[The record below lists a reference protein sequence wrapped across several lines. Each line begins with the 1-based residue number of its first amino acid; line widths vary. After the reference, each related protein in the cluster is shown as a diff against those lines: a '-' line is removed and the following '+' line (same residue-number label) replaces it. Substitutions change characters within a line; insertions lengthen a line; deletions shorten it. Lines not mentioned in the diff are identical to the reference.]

1 MTLDEEM
8 KLWEVRSNDKFG
20 SLIKKIDGIIDEC
33 TLKEDHGSGIKS
45 SYLAHLHAVYCLDGN
60 VNNIMAAMIS
70 YLENYD
76 YICMDNIDDCN
87 YPEVANLIKN
97 FKL

>member
-20 SLIKKIDGIIDEC
+20 SLIKKIDEIIDEC

-45 SYLAHLHAVYCLDGN
+45 SYLAHLHALYCLYGN
-60 VNNIMAAMIS
+60 TNKIMAAMIN

-76 YICMDNIDDCN
+76 YIFMDNIDDCN